1 MSYFIKI
8 RKVKNF
14 SLTGSKIALKEFG
27 IKDILLF
34 KLKIFFNIKFSFS

>member
-1 MSYFIKI
+1 MSYFVKMK
-8 RKVKNF
+8 KVENF
-14 SLTGSKIALKEFG
+14 SLTESKIALKEFS